1 MYCILYCFMGNIREG
16 LNSVKED
23 LNNHITSRS
32 KSSGHTGRLSCMYHL
47 PYLYD
52 KQDCMQRI
60 NKEEIEKFNSVIGE
74 LASNFTP
81 EFSEFTR
88 AIIPS
93 NIKKIPK
100 TLSKALNLCLF
111 LLENIDQNS

>member
-1 MYCILYCFMGNIREG
+1 MDCILYCFMGNIREE

-23 LNNHITSRS
+23 WNNHIISRS

-47 PYLYD
+47 PHLYD

-60 NKEEIEKFNSVIGE
+60 NKEEIEEFNSVIGE
-74 LASNFTP
+74 LPSNFTP
-81 EFSEFTR
+81 EFSEIAR

-93 NIKKIPK
+93 NSIKTPK
-100 TLSKALNLCLF
+100 TPSKALKLCLF
-111 LLENIDQNS
+111 LLENIYQYL